1 MRCGV
6 VWLLRANV
14 CCVALDVTSGN
25 PPADTEG
32 LVTWQFVDEADV
44 PNGPWKNN
52 ISGPTTGTSSG
63 GNINSGSGALTTS
76 SSSSAR
82 LSHWRHILQ

>member
-1 MRCGV
+1 
-6 VWLLRANV
+6 V

-63 GNINSGSGALTTS
+63 GNTDSGSGAVTTS
-76 SSSSAR
+76 SSSTSTR
-82 LSHWRHILQ
+82 LRPHYIL